1 MKSIERKSKISAN
14 KGITHVSV
22 EGYKSI
28 YSKQTIDIKPLTV
41 IAGSNSS
48 GKSSIM
54 QPILLLKQTLDSSY
68 DPGPLLLN
76 GPNVRVTTFDQ
87 CLSNINNVK
96 RKDRFNVSITRTSTK
111 TLTVEFNKEDGNI
124 CVSNLDYK
132 NNINKNDDVTILN
145 NMNRVDIKKIIPKEL
160 NNLFANIASSDSKAK
175 VDWTVVRNRCF
186 LEFLPLIK
194 IGRVFRPFPSISPS
208 DEFVSDIKQII
219 HIPGLRGNPER
230 TYPVTAVGNTFPGTF
245 EKYTASVISQWQ
257 QNGNNKLKSMCDDLK
272 LLGLTWKVSATR
284 INDTQVEI
292 KVGRLN
298 HFQKDGSDDLVNIA
312 DVGFGLSQVLPI
324 IVALHTALPGQLV
337 YVEQPE
343 IHLHPKAQTLLASVF
358 VNAINRGVKLVIE
371 TQSSLLLLG
380 IQALVAEKKISPE
393 NIKLHWFNRSYK
405 YGITKISSANI
416 DKMGAFGKWPED
428 FDDVVLEAQSR
439 YLDAVDA
446 YVYESAKDEK

>member
-1 MKSIERKSKISAN
+1 MKLADKKVKISTN
-14 KGITHVSV
+14 RGITQISV

-28 YSKQTIDIKPLTV
+28 YDKQIIDIKPLTI
-41 IAGSNSS
+41 IAGANSS

-54 QPILLLKQTLDSSY
+54 QPILMIKQTLDSSY

-76 GPNVRVTTFDQ
+76 GPNVRATTFEQ
-87 CLSNINNVK
+87 CLSSVINK
-96 RKDRFNVSITRTSTK
+96 AIKESFSVSISIGNSRT
-111 TLTVEFNKEDGNI
+111 LRLEFNKENNSICIATMKYKSKTEDITIISKMHRDEIRKLVPNEIQNIFSKLSSSKDG
-124 CVSNLDYK
+124 
-132 NNINKNDDVTILN
+132 
-145 NMNRVDIKKIIPKEL
+145 IKI
-160 NNLFANIASSDSKAK
+160 
-175 VDWTVVRNRCF
+175 DWKVVRNRCF

-194 IGRVFRPFPSISPS
+194 QGRAFRSLPAMSPS
-208 DEFVSDIKQII
+208 DEFISDIKQII

-245 EKYTASVISQWQ
+245 EKYTASVIAQWQ
-257 QNGNNKLKSMCDDLK
+257 HNNSAKLDAMCRDLK
-272 LLGLTWKVSATR
+272 FLGLTWKIAATR
-284 INDTQVEI
+284 INDTQVEL

-298 HFQKDGSDDLVNIA
+298 HYQKGNNDDLVNIA

-324 IVALHTALPGQLV
+324 LVALHAAIPGQLV

-343 IHLHPKAQTLLASVF
+343 IHLHPKAQTLLATVF
-358 VNAINRGVKLVIE
+358 VNAINRGIKLVVE

-380 IQALVAEKKISPE
+380 MQALVAEKKISPE

-405 YGITKISSANI
+405 HGVTKVSSTEFDMI
-416 DKMGAFGKWPED
+416 GAFGKWPED

-446 YVYESAKDEK
+446 YNQEGACNEK